1 MIKNKEMKIHQIRNA
16 TIIVEYAGKKILIDP
31 MLSDKGTLAAFIP
44 SKTWS
49 FKKNPLHDL
58 PISKE
63 VIIKDVDFVFLSHL
77 HYDHWDNEAAKVLN
91 KDIKIFVQD
100 QADKLNIEKSG
111 FNNVEILTENSAF
124 DEIKLSRTK
133 AQHGKG
139 YILKI
144 AGFVCG
150 LVLKH
155 PTEKTL
161 YIAADTVWYEGV
173 KEALTQHKPEV
184 IILNGGDNQ
193 FAFGGQ
199 LVMNKKDIYEVHKAI
214 PNATIVV
221 CHMEGVNHNTLTRKE
236 LKEFLNQKGISNKVN
251 VPEDGESY
259 IF

>member
-1 MIKNKEMKIHQIRNA
+1 MKIHQIRNA
-16 TIIVEYAGKKILIDP
+16 TIIIEYAGKKILVDP
-31 MLSDKGTLAAFIP
+31 MLSDKGTLPAFIP

-49 FKKNPLHDL
+49 FKQNPLYDL

-63 VIIKDVDFVFLSHL
+63 EIVKDVDFVFVSHL
-77 HYDHWDNEAAKVLN
+77 HYDHWDKEAANTLLKG
-91 KDIKIFVQD
+91 IKIFVQD
-100 QADKLNIEKSG
+100 ERDKLKIEKSG
-111 FNNVEILTENSAF
+111 FTNVEILTENSSF
-124 DEIKLSRTK
+124 GEIKLSKTK

-161 YIAADTVWYEGV
+161 YIAADTVWYKGV
-173 KEALTQHKPEV
+173 QEALDQHKPDI

-199 LVMNKKDIYEVHKAI
+199 LIMNKKDIYEVHKAS
-214 PNATIVV
+214 PNAAIVV
-221 CHMEGVNHNTLTRKE
+221 SHMEGVNHNTLTRKD
-236 LKEFLNQKGISNKVN
+236 LKEFLTEKGITDKVN
-251 VPEDGESY
+251 VPEDGQSY
-259 IF
+259 TF